1 MKKIFSLFTLILFIN
16 IPSYADEPSEITE
29 GVARAQF
36 TTAVVDREPVD
47 DISELTNDVTK
58 IYFFSDQ
65 RGMTNQPL
73 THRWE
78 YNGKVMAEITF
89 EIRGPRW
96 RVKSSK
102 TLLPTQLGEWKVSV
116 VDWAGDVIAEKTF
129 DYVDAKK

>member
-129 DYVDAKK
+129 DYVEAKK